1 MSLGYSWQGGRIRLH
16 YKDSILFFLSLTGR
30 ILTGEKCGEKKEA
43 VQKVLRK
50 KRVWMGTGG
59 GVEQYDNSPGVT
71 AAKNIVCTG
80 NISTQTFKRGQNSMQ
95 SIE

>member
-1 MSLGYSWQGGRIRLH
+1 
-16 YKDSILFFLSLTGR
+16 
-30 ILTGEKCGEKKEA
+30 
-43 VQKVLRK
+43 
-50 KRVWMGTGG
+50 MGTGG